1 MAEFYSPELLA
12 AQEELLQ
19 ARDGVRNARGDAAEA
34 SAQATLDAVHER
46 LSLWG
51 LSDDQI
57 RAIEE
62 RGTAEPRTTI
72 AAPAGG
78 TVVEK
83 NAAVGM
89 YVETGMELY
98 TIADLSTVWIA
109 LDAYESDLAW
119 VRAGQHA
126 MFTVEGYP
134 GETFH
139 GEVSFVEPTV
149 DPDTRTVKV
158 RVAAPNPDGRLK
170 PEMFV
175 RATVL
180 ARQDGGRAALVV
192 PASAPLL
199 TGKRA
204 VVYVE
209 VPGAELP
216 TYEGRDVVLG
226 PRAGNYYVVVSGL
239 REGERVVTEGNFKID
254 SALQIRAKESM
265 MNPEGGP
272 VGAVGHEGHG
282 AGATDAGRRDETGG
296 APTGHQGH

>member
-1 MAEFYSPELLA
+1 M
-12 AQEELLQ
+12 
-19 ARDGVRNARGDAAEA
+19 
-34 SAQATLDAVHER
+34 
-46 LSLWG
+46 
-51 LSDDQI
+51 
-57 RAIEE
+57 
-62 RGTAEPRTTI
+62 
-72 AAPAGG
+72 
-78 TVVEK
+78 VVEK
-83 NAAVGM
+83 NVTEGM
-89 YVETGMELY
+89 YVETGMEIY
-98 TIADLSTVWIA
+98 TIADLSAVWVV

-126 MFTVEGYP
+126 TFTVEGYP

-149 DPDTRTVKV
+149 NPDTRTVKV
-158 RVAAPNPDGRLK
+158 RLGASNPDGRLK

-180 ARQDGGRAALVV
+180 ARQGNGRAVLVI

-226 PRAGNYYVVVSGL
+226 PRAGDYYAVVSGL

-254 SALQIRAKESM
+254 SALQIRAKQSM
-265 MNPEGGP
+265 MSPEGGTVAP
-272 VGAVGHEGHG
+272 TGHEGH
-282 AGATDAGRRDETGG
+282 AGAATE
-296 APTGHQGH
+296 HESH